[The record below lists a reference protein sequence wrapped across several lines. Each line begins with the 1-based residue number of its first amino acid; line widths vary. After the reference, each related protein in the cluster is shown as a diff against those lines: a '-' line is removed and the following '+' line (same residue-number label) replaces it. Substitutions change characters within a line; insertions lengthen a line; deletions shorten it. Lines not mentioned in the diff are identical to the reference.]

1 MSKTRR
7 TKAGT
12 FDADAY
18 LARRARNEARLT
30 EAGIYGPEME
40 HDACGVGFVAAH
52 DGKPSRA
59 VVDAAIEALQA
70 IWHRGAVD
78 ADGMT
83 GDGAGIHIE
92 IPRDFFIE
100 HIARTGHDDD
110 GGRLAVGMV
119 FLPRTDLAAQERC
132 RCIVEQ
138 EILAVGHI
146 IYGWRQVPVD
156 TNALG
161 DKAKATRPEIE
172 QIMFSMPADI
182 DETEAERQLY
192 IVRRRIEKA
201 VTAELISDFYIC
213 SMSSRS
219 IIYKGMFL
227 AEQVTAF
234 FPDLNDTRFVSSF
247 AIYHQ
252 RYSTN
257 TMPTWKLAQPFRV
270 LAHNGEINTIRGNQN
285 WMTCHEDRMA
295 SDIFGDVID
304 DLKPVVAKGSSDSA
318 ALDAVFELMG
328 HGGRNLPMVKT
339 MMIPAAVDVD
349 SDHEL
354 AKLYAYCNS
363 VMEPWD
369 GPAAIAAYA
378 DNWVIA
384 GMDRNGLRPMRYV
397 VTDGG
402 LVIAGSETGMV
413 VVPEDR
419 IVERGRI
426 GPGQMMGI
434 DLKRGRMLR
443 DSELT
448 AELAGKRDW
457 SKWVGRAKQMDAI
470 LAKHAGKVSERMP
483 AIEARRRQM
492 MAGWTMEDLELIL
505 QPMAETGKEAIGSM
519 GDDTPL
525 AVLSNRYRGLHH
537 FFRQNFSQVTNPP
550 IDSLRERHV
559 MTLRTRLGN
568 LGNILD
574 EAQEQCDHLVLNSP
588 VMSVPEWDA
597 LVAYLGAKAAMI
609 DCTFD
614 IDGPDDFT
622 AAMDRIA
629 AEAEEAVRS
638 GCEHVMLSDRAVS
651 ETRAPLPMILATGA
665 VHSHL
670 ARQQLR
676 TFASVNVATGECLD
690 VHHFAVLIGVGATTI
705 NAYVAEEAIAERH
718 DRGLLSGLTLPE
730 AVANYRKAVEDGL
743 LKIMSK
749 MGISVIASY
758 RGGYNFEALGLSRA
772 LVA

>member
-1 MSKTRR
+1 MTDHMK
-7 TKAGT
+7 
-12 FDADAY
+12 FDDAAY
-18 LARRARNEARLT
+18 LARRARNEARL
-30 EAGIYGPEME
+30 AGAGVYGPEME
-40 HDACGVGFVAAH
+40 HDACGVGFVAAS
-52 DGKPSRA
+52 DGKPTRA
-59 VVDAAIEALQA
+59 VVEAAIEALQA

-83 GDGAGIHIE
+83 GDGAGIHID
-92 IPRDFFIE
+92 IPRNFFIE

-110 GGRLAVGMV
+110 GRRLAVGMV

-138 EILAVGHI
+138 EILAVGHF

-156 TNALG
+156 TKALG
-161 DKAKATRPEIE
+161 DKANATRPEIE

-182 DETEAERQLY
+182 DERVAERQLY
-192 IVRRRIEKA
+192 LVRRRIEKA

-227 AEQVTAF
+227 AEQVTEF
-234 FPDLNDTRFVSSF
+234 FPDLNDERFVSSF

-295 SDIFGDVID
+295 SDIFGDAIE
-304 DLKPVVAKGSSDSA
+304 DLKPVVGKGSSDSA

-328 HGGRNLPMVKT
+328 HGGRTLPMVKT
-339 MMIPAAVDVD
+339 MMIPAAVDVG

-397 VTDGG
+397 VTNDG

-434 DLKRGRMLR
+434 DLARGRMFL
-443 DSELT
+443 DAALT
-448 AELAGKRDW
+448 SELAGKQDW
-457 SKWVGRAKQMDAI
+457 GKWVGRAQQMEAL
-470 LAKHAGKVSERMP
+470 LANHGARGTARLDP
-483 AIEARRRQM
+483 LEARRRQM

-505 QPMAETGKEAIGSM
+505 QPMAEGGKEAVGSM
-519 GDDTPL
+519 GDDTP
-525 AVLSNRYRGLHH
+525 
-537 FFRQNFSQVTNPP
+537 
-550 IDSLRERHV
+550 
-559 MTLRTRLGN
+559 
-568 LGNILD
+568 
-574 EAQEQCDHLVLNSP
+574 
-588 VMSVPEWDA
+588 
-597 LVAYLGAKAAMI
+597 
-609 DCTFD
+609 
-614 IDGPDDFT
+614 
-622 AAMDRIA
+622 
-629 AEAEEAVRS
+629 
-638 GCEHVMLSDRAVS
+638 
-651 ETRAPLPMILATGA
+651 
-665 VHSHL
+665 
-670 ARQQLR
+670 
-676 TFASVNVATGECLD
+676 
-690 VHHFAVLIGVGATTI
+690 
-705 NAYVAEEAIAERH
+705 
-718 DRGLLSGLTLPE
+718 
-730 AVANYRKAVEDGL
+730 
-743 LKIMSK
+743 
-749 MGISVIASY
+749 
-758 RGGYNFEALGLSRA
+758 
-772 LVA
+772 

>member
-1 MSKTRR
+1 M
-7 TKAGT
+7 TKM
-12 FDADAY
+12 FDNDLGGVDNKAFDEAAY
-18 LARRARNEARLT
+18 LDRRARNEARLT
-30 EAGIYGPEME
+30 DAGVYGPQME
-40 HDACGVGFVAAH
+40 HDNCGVGFVAAR
-52 DGKPSRA
+52 DGKPTRA

-100 HIARTGHDDD
+100 HIARTGHADD

-138 EILAVGHI
+138 EILAVGHF

-156 TNALG
+156 TQALG

-172 QIMFSMPADI
+172 QIMFSMPQDI
-182 DETEAERQLY
+182 DEEEAERQLY
-192 IVRRRIEKA
+192 VVRRRIEKA
-201 VTAELISDFYIC
+201 VNAELISDFYIC

-219 IIYKGMFL
+219 VIYKGMFL

-234 FPDLNDTRFVSSF
+234 FPDLTDERFVSSF
-247 AIYHQ
+247 AVYHQ

-295 SDIFGDVID
+295 SDVFGSDVEDI
-304 DLKPVVAKGSSDSA
+304 KPVIGNGSSDSA

-328 HGGRNLPMVKT
+328 HGGRDLPMVKT

-349 SDHEL
+349 GEDDL
-354 AKLYAYCNS
+354 AELYAYCNS

-378 DNWVIA
+378 NNWVVA
-384 GMDRNGLRPMRYV
+384 GLDRNGLRPMRYV
-397 VTDGG
+397 VTNDG
-402 LVIAGSETGMV
+402 LVIGGSESGMV
-413 VVPEDR
+413 VVPEEH
-419 IVERGRI
+419 ILERGRI

-434 DLKRGRMLR
+434 DLKRGAIFSNDDLME
-443 DSELT
+443 EL
-448 AELAGKRDW
+448 KSRRDW
-457 SKWVGRAKQMDAI
+457 GKWIGRSQKMDEV
-470 LAKHAGKVSERMP
+470 LASNGGKASARMEQSEV
-483 AIEARRRQM
+483 RRRQM

-505 QPMAETGKEAIGSM
+505 QPMAEGGKEAIGSM
-519 GDDTPL
+519 GDDAPL

-559 MTLRTRLGN
+559 MSLRTRLGN

-574 EAQEQCDHLVLNSP
+574 EAPEQCDHLVLNSP
-588 VMSVPEWDA
+588 VLTIPEWDA
-597 LVAYLGAKAAMI
+597 LCAHLGDSAALI

-622 AAMDRIA
+622 TALDRIA
-629 AEAEEAVRS
+629 NEAEEAVRS
-638 GCEHVMLSDRAVS
+638 GCEHVMLTDRAVS
-651 ETRAPLPMILATGA
+651 AGRAPIPMILATGA

-670 ARQQLR
+670 VRQQLR
-676 TFASVNVATGECLD
+676 TFASVNVASGECLD

-705 NAYVAEEAIAERH
+705 NAYVAEEAIADRH
-718 DRGLLSGLTLPE
+718 DR
-730 AVANYRKAVEDGL
+730 ACCQ
-743 LKIMSK
+743 I
-749 MGISVIASY
+749 
-758 RGGYNFEALGLSRA
+758 
-772 LVA
+772 